1 MRSLRGSVRVCS
13 STCRITTRALECAI
27 PRRAV
32 GRFPSPRV
40 SRSCIRCGCC
50 TTRSGCRTTCSTDR
64 NLLDLTA
71 LRWRE
76 GSASPDLLR
85 SGVGRD
91 LLWGRAPALSRA
103 AAMSGATSGW
113 GRRLAV
119 EGRLAVAGQKVP
131 VRGGPDHCC
140 DVACCGSGFFVTGG
154 VGGYGRSGGADLA
167 TVVAYVRGP
176 ETVGSWG
183 IHHRQG
189 A

>member
-1 MRSLRGSVRVCS
+1 
-13 STCRITTRALECAI
+13 
-27 PRRAV
+27 
-32 GRFPSPRV
+32 
-40 SRSCIRCGCC
+40 
-50 TTRSGCRTTCSTDR
+50 
-64 NLLDLTA
+64 
-71 LRWRE
+71 
-76 GSASPDLLR
+76 
-85 SGVGRD
+85 
-91 LLWGRAPALSRA
+91 
-103 AAMSGATSGW
+103 MSGATSGW

-189 A
+189 ASMLRLIPTRGPRRNSAISGAGSRRQPKADIAPLPMML